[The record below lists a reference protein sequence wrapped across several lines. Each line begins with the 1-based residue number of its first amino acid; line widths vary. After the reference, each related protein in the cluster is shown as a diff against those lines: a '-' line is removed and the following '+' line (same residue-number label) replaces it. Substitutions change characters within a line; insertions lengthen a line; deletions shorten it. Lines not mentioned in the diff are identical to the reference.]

1 MNSLTMEQLKAIE
14 SFKEHALKYKED
26 STATIR
32 HILKM
37 SNISEEQYL
46 HALRKLKSHSRVAI
60 HFHPDRYDE
69 GGKLVANSLLNSGV
83 YKNQFETKISNGSV
97 SAHPGGQRDEWERVL
112 YNGAYHS
119 GGFLDSCRPK
129 YGALDLFHHPDGPA
143 PRFGS
148 CYFILK
154 NEILNRSTF
163 TYLDSHQL
171 PSERGTLEEFDSI
184 LCSLLTEIFIRNYAL
199 GEHQLSV
206 SKFFDFLLNKI
217 DNPQE
222 NYEREIPRINLDHYI
237 EAQIH
242 GEISLQ
248 NDVECLIADPSFI
261 GTNIEKVF
269 NDICERYNIKLH
281 WHSGFALSLDEIPL
295 DFRGAKMPEL
305 AKQITAKSFLS
316 TEAIGFATQELKNNS
331 SKFSHRGSSAEVLQ
345 ELKYLW
351 HVLVTFGKPLRNFKN
366 Y

>member
-248 NDVECLIADPSFI
+248 NDVECLIADPSLI

-305 AKQITAKSFLS
+305 AKQITAKSF
-316 TEAIGFATQELKNNS
+316 F
-331 SKFSHRGSSAEVLQ
+331 V
-345 ELKYLW
+345 
-351 HVLVTFGKPLRNFKN
+351 
-366 Y
+366 